1 MKNILFLFGTRPE
14 AIKLAPVI
22 IEFKKRKHCTIKIGV
37 TAQHREML
45 DQVLSFFEIVPD
57 YDLNI
62 MVPKQ
67 DLAQLTANLID
78 KITTDILLKEQF
90 DLVVVQ
96 GDSTSAMAGALAAF
110 YQKIKVV
117 HVEAGLRSGNFQA
130 PFPEEMNRVMTSKIA
145 EYHFCP
151 TAENA
156 QNLYE
161 ENISKNV
168 FVVGNTV
175 VDALKYGKEKL
186 ENMNQHMFHEYFKG
200 IDFSKKIILF
210 TCHRRENF
218 GQAFIQICYAIN
230 EIAKHNKNFEIVFPL
245 HLNPNVK
252 ENAHQYLKEKNIKI
266 IDPLAY
272 HHMIWLMTQS
282 YFILTDSGG
291 LQEEAACLNKPVL
304 VLPEVTERTE
314 GVNVGIAKLV
324 GYNTQKIV
332 QETQKL
338 IDDENHYKAMIRSE
352 NPYGNGDSSA
362 QIANRLFA

>member
-78 KITTDILLKEQF
+78 KITTDILLNEQF

-110 YQKIKVV
+110 YQKIKVI
-117 HVEAGLRSGNFQA
+117 HIEAGLRSGNFQA

-151 TAENA
+151 TTENA
-156 QNLYE
+156 QNLHK
-161 ENISKNV
+161 ENITKNV
-168 FVVGNTV
+168 SVVGNTV
-175 VDALKYGKEKL
+175 VDALMYANEKL
-186 ENMNQHMFHEYFKG
+186 KNMNQSLFHEHFNT

-218 GQAFIQICYAIN
+218 GEPFLHICKAVN
-230 EIAKHNKNFEIVFPL
+230 EIAKKNEDFEIVFPL

-252 ENAHQYLKEKNIKI
+252 DNAHKNLNEKNIKI
-266 IDPLAY
+266 IAPADY
-272 HHMIWLMTQS
+272 HHMIWLMNQS
-282 YFILTDSGG
+282 YLILTDSGG

-304 VLPEVTERTE
+304 VLREVTERKE
-314 GVNVGIAKLV
+314 GIDAGLAKLV
-324 GYNTQKIV
+324 GYNTLNIIT
-332 QETQKL
+332 ETQKL
-338 IDDENHYKAMIRSE
+338 ISDTSHYSSMIKAK
-352 NPYGNGDSSA
+352 NPYGDGHSSA
-362 QIANRLFA
+362 RIADLLLL